1 MNHLRNFFT
10 MAPSQRDHYP
20 AARIALGVAL
30 PLLVVL
36 ALGRIDL
43 TIYAAFGAFAGIYAR
58 SETYR
63 SRFQHQAIAGLLLL
77 FCIGL
82 GTVFASFGASPWAV
96 VMTTAVIAGGG
107 SVAAD
112 YWGLRPGGSLFF
124 VFAFAAVASL
134 PDVPPL
140 WQALLVGAGST
151 LLSLLLGLAT
161 AVPAEVR
168 AFRDGSASAV
178 SSRPG
183 EPLSNRPARNS
194 AARNRPAR
202 NGSVPASPQPTAG
215 QRSRGW
221 NVLLIHALRYLVAAG
236 IAGSIATMAGIGHSY
251 WAMVA
256 AVVPIAAPT
265 LTGRLTRAVHRI
277 IGTLGGVGVTAVI
290 LSLPLEAWHIVLLI
304 VALQFLAEMF
314 VMRHYTLA
322 LFFITPLALL
332 MSYVVTQGDPVQLL
346 VDRTV
351 ETVIGA
357 LVGVVVV
364 ALMRDRAKALGGPG
378 SPRG

>member
-1 MNHLRNFFT
+1 MKHLRNFFT

-36 ALGRIDL
+36 AMGRIDL

-63 SRFQHQAIAGLLLL
+63 SRFQHQAIAGMLLL

-82 GTVFASFGASPWAV
+82 GTVFASLGATPWAV

-140 WQALLVGAGST
+140 WQALLVGTCST
-151 LLSLLLGLAT
+151 LLSLLLGLAA
-161 AVPAEVR
+161 AVPARVR
-168 AFRDGSASAV
+168 GLRNDAV
-178 SSRPG
+178 R
-183 EPLSNRPARNS
+183 NRPARNGSDS
-194 AARNRPAR
+194 AVGNGAVR
-202 NGSVPASPQPTAG
+202 NGSVPASPQSTAG

-277 IGTLGGVGVTAVI
+277 VGTLGGVGVTAVI

-332 MSYVVTQGDPVQLL
+332 MSYVVTQGDAVQLL

-364 ALMRDRAKALGGPG
+364 VLMRDRAKALGGPG
-378 SPRG
+378 TPRG

>member
-36 ALGRIDL
+36 AMGRIDL
-43 TIYAAFGAFAGIYAR
+43 TIYAAFGAFSGIYAR

-63 SRFQHQAIAGLLLL
+63 SRLQHQSIAGMLIV

-82 GTVFASFGASPWAV
+82 GTIFAAFGASPWAV
-96 VMTTAVIAGGG
+96 VMTTAVVAGGG

-140 WQALLVGAGST
+140 WQALLVGACST
-151 LLSLLLGLAT
+151 LLSLLLGLAA
-161 AVPAEVR
+161 AVPAR
-168 AFRDGSASAV
+168 IRTF
-178 SSRPG
+178 
-183 EPLSNRPARNS
+183 
-194 AARNRPAR
+194 R
-202 NGSVPASPQPTAG
+202 NGSVPAGAKPTARHRR
-215 QRSRGW
+215 QGW
-221 NVLLIHALRYLVAAG
+221 NVLSIHALRYLVAAG
-236 IAGSIATMAGIGHSY
+236 IAGSIATLAGIGHSY

-265 LTGRLTRAVHRI
+265 LAGRLTRAVHRI
-277 IGTLGGVGVTAVI
+277 VGTLGGVGVTALVLMI
-290 LSLPLEAWHIVLLI
+290 PLEPWHIVLLI
-304 VALQFLAEMF
+304 VLLQFLAEMF

-351 ETVIGA
+351 ETIIGA

-364 ALMRDRAKALGGPG
+364 VLMRDRAKALGGPG